1 MLPLHFSPARCFCVH
16 KINDTIY
23 DRKLAKR
30 TGKCAMISR
39 QVERARQNDPLGGC
53 LIVNRLAVHLQNTGR
68 ATDPSSPNSRCS
80 EAERI
85 EDEKYLH
92 PMRRSEMAAEL
103 RRAPCA
109 DSKRTLETW
118 IARVIAH
125 SVEPTKLPDRARLRL
140 RHSKQ

>member
-1 MLPLHFSPARCFCVH
+1 MDELAA
-16 KINDTIY
+16 T
-23 DRKLAKR
+23 AKR
-30 TGKCAMISR
+30 PTSW
-39 QVERARQNDPLGGC
+39 C

-68 ATDPSSPNSRCS
+68 ATDHASANSRCS
-80 EAERI
+80 EAQRI

-109 DSKRTLETW
+109 DGSRRTLETW
-118 IARVIAH
+118 IARVTAH

-140 RHSKQ
+140 PHSKQ